1 MLKNRIIT
9 AIWALPVLGVIIW
22 FGEPYFTILFAI
34 IGLLAVLEFYKLSRA
49 IKAAPLTVF
58 GGIWTLLF
66 IAVRNPKLQSLIEPY
81 VSFDLLIPL
90 LITSGI
96 AVSLIVLLTRRQKQS
111 AFNDW
116 AWTFAGILYVGWLLS
131 YLVTLR
137 GLNDGRSWV
146 FLALFVTFGSD
157 TAAYFVGRTTGKHK
171 LAPAI
176 SPKKTWEG
184 AIGGLLGAVII
195 SLCFLLPTPVQ
206 LSAYLNW
213 WQAVILGLLVSIFS
227 QLGDLVESLLKRNAG
242 AKDSGKLFPGH
253 GGALDRLDS
262 IVFAVVVVYYWVLY
276 VHSRL
281 GS

>member
-1 MLKNRIIT
+1 MLKNRIVT
-9 AIWALPVLGVIIW
+9 AIWALPILGLIIW
-22 FGEPYFTILFAI
+22 FGEPYFTILFAVM
-34 IGLLAVLEFYKLSRA
+34 GLLAVLEFYKLTSA

-58 GGIWTLLF
+58 GVIWTLLF
-66 IAVRNPKLQSLIEPY
+66 IAIRNPKLQSLIAPY
-81 VSFDLLIPL
+81 VSLDLLVPL
-90 LITSGI
+90 LITSGM
-96 AVSLIVLLTRRQKQS
+96 AVSLIVLLARKQKQG

-116 AWTFAGILYVGWLLS
+116 AWTFAGILYTGWLLS

-137 GLNDGRSWV
+137 GIDDGRSWV

-157 TAAYFVGRTTGKHK
+157 TAAYFIGRTIGKHK

-184 AIGGLLGAVII
+184 AIGGLLGAVAI

-206 LSAYLNW
+206 LSTHLNW
-213 WQAVILGLLVSIFS
+213 WQAVILGLLVSIFA

-242 AKDSGKLFPGH
+242 AKDSGRIFPGH

-262 IVFAVVVVYYWVLY
+262 IVFAVVVVYYWTLWSI
-276 VHSRL
+276 H
-281 GS
+281 